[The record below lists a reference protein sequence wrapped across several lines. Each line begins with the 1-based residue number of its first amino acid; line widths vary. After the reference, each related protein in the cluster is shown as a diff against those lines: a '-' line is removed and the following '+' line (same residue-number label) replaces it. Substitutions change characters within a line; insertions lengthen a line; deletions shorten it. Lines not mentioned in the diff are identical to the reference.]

1 MSYINPNS
9 DIYVLHDIPLD
20 PTQDNTLWF
29 ANLSAQTSYFTSKAK
44 YQFTK
49 QTYQRVKRGYIR
61 LQKRAEDLYDCNY
74 LMFRN
79 TAYGTKWFY
88 AFLDS
93 VDYINDSV
101 CEIRYT
107 IDPMQTWFFD
117 YLLEQCLVI
126 REHSQSDNIGDNL
139 VPEDVNLGEYVSG
152 FPYQTD
158 YFTDWKIVLVSTS
171 KLVDS
176 SGHVLPIQQVPD
188 GGFWGGVYGACNYYY
203 FPATATGISDIK
215 TILNDLGIFN
225 KPENIVAMFMLPSA
239 MLPVNSPPY
248 DTAAD
253 SLASQRSII
262 QDYTLPFNERG
273 EIGTNNTIVTANYC
287 VFNGYQPKNKKL
299 YTYPYNYFV
308 AYNNQGELQEFK
320 YEYFPKD
327 PTTNNAIIFDIVC
340 DGSMEPTIVCIP
352 VGYMQMWGTSSA
364 ENDYTKA
371 ISISNFPKCTWATND
386 LGAKLVQGGISLAL
400 LAATKGVS
408 IPGAYSAQHIA
419 TEPLKVETA
428 GELPPTQSLAN
439 RNWVANNLPVQNI
452 HDKVDIKMQPG
463 DAIAAGFIARSVFN
477 SHTRPSLG
485 RGNSMFVAGGMDFFF
500 KPVFLA
506 APFAE
511 IVDNYFQCYGYACN
525 KVKIPNIHVRD
536 HWTYTRTAN
545 CCIKPYP
552 ASQQHPVGGIPADDM
567 KKICDLFNRGIRFWV
582 NASEVGN
589 YYLTNDPISFT

>member
-139 VPEDVNLGEYVSG
+139 VPEDVNLGEYVTG
-152 FPYQTD
+152 MPHTTG
-158 YFTDWKIVLVSTS
+158 YFTNWKIV
-171 KLVDS
+171 
-176 SGHVLPIQQVPD
+176 II
-188 GGFWGGVYGACNYYY
+188 
-203 FPATATGISDIK
+203 ATAEIDQTLGSIIPARGGYFAGVFGSAFYYVLDANTQSLATIRQMLKELAILQNTNVIS
-215 TILNDLGIFN
+215 
-225 KPENIVAMFMLPSA
+225 AMYMLPSNMIPSDPHGFTTA
-239 MLPVNSPPY
+239 VDSRTDAINRLTEYTVPFVATGGAT
-248 DTAAD
+248 DT
-253 SLASQRSII
+253 LE
-262 QDYTLPFNERG
+262 LFG
-273 EIGTNNTIVTANYC
+273 
-287 VFNGYQPKNKKL
+287 GYQPKNKKL
-299 YTYPYNYFV
+299 YTYPYNYFICT
-308 AYNNQGELQEFK
+308 NNQGDTKEYK
-320 YEYFPKD
+320 YEYFD
-327 PTTNNAIIFDIVC
+327 PNVGIKFKIVC
-340 DGSMEPTIVCIP
+340 DYNTEPAALIAP
-352 VGYMQMWGTSSA
+352 DGYLQKHQTSGVHMLNLQQSL
-364 ENDYTKA
+364 TMT
-371 ISISNFPKCTWATND
+371 NFPKCTWATND
-386 LGAKLVQGGISLAL
+386 FGAKLVQAGIGLAL
-400 LAATKGVS
+400 AAATSGVS
-408 IPGAYSAQHIA
+408 IPA
-419 TEPLKVETA
+419 TAGGFMANHYPVEPLKTDVA
-428 GELPPTQSLAN
+428 GYLPEMNKPATQS
-439 RNWVANNLPVQNI
+439 WVANNLPVRN
-452 HDKVDIKMQPG
+452 VEGTPG
-463 DAIAAGFIARSVFN
+463 SRIGLTPADAVAAGYIARQIFN
-477 SHTRPSLG
+477 VNNRASLG
-485 RGNSMFVAGGMDFFF
+485 KGDTMYIIGGFDFTF
-500 KPVFLA
+500 KQVFLD

-525 KVKIPNIHVRD
+525 KVKVPNIHVRD

-545 CCIKPYP
+545 CSIKPYP

-567 KKICDLFNRGIRFWV
+567 KQICDLFNRGIRFWV

-589 YYLTNDPISFT
+589 YYLTNDPISLT